1 MKTLETPKGENRMK
15 LNGLT
20 NNLAG
25 NDKSLST
32 SYLSHIVELLRQ
44 EVATLTAKENALEA
58 ITTEHIETQKEVV
71 DTKTVNAEKV
81 NTASIND
88 KIILTDV
95 INVLTNLKVNGKD
108 VLTDA
113 TFQGPFTYK
122 GVVET
127 LPTNASAGDVYITN
141 DKVSIYNG
149 AGWDEFVLPVGTISL
164 AEYNKDKAE
173 MLTEISNV
181 QNDLNETKSDLTA
194 TNSILN
200 EAIIDINDINTK
212 LETKV
217 DEAPKDSNAYVRKN
231 GEWVE
236 QTAADNT
243 VKHTAGESVI
253 DNTEA
258 GVAIKSPKVE
268 ITTPDFKIN
277 GSDLPEVDKLALTK
291 TAVADT
297 DYHYEMK
304 FGRSPYKSVSSIQQ
318 GWCTWGDDYHESV
331 KSPSEKYSIFTKNWQ
346 YCKFNLSGSKGEN
359 NQSIEITAMDK
370 DGNINN
376 IPCVWT
382 DWIES
387 SSVHLQ
393 IASFFTFNQ
402 EYVPEGWDDTVWL
415 FCTGLNT
422 PYSQNKPYLIEL
434 KDGEFSRKIDVYNGP
449 GKLKEQGYV
458 PYLSTPDFSHYL
470 STGCG
475 KGLRNKDINRIC
487 WVSMNVAKAGGN
499 YALIIGGDKNSKV
512 TDPFDPSKCIYI
524 PLPATAYYSY
534 DCMAATDS
542 AWYLQ
547 EERTGRMMRITP
559 NGQVVELNLS
569 EAVTSCGFNYIEY
582 TDKNNRP
589 ACAYYVHN
597 AKSASGGQYVIFLEE
612 EEGGQVSFIERKVTS
627 DAFTPVEEQWY
638 AQLFK
643 FMENSHYIF
652 FTADCGYAPY
662 GTVDYGN
669 AAMKNMLWYWDKK
682 THTTHFINNFYE
694 GLTFGEH
701 DFIEIHKTK
710 GNAIW
715 FPYIIQDLAANER
728 TGELHFISD
737 IDYTNIDE
745 NGKDIGEIQ
754 VQTATVGT
762 NHSFFTCNTNL
773 EDAWQCY
780 YTHPLQTDG
789 QGKTQWTFSGTRNQ
803 LSATNDDG
811 VLCVMSADFKAYALC
826 YGDGNIKVYECSKN
840 SSDGAYN
847 CDPDKVPI
855 VPDEPYN
862 GRDWNAGHA
871 CLFGMTHGWVLSICS
886 ISSVDMNG
894 YSGNQS
900 RSYTYIGIQYRN
912 GEPTILAEPHLSKI
926 QRTGAVSFP
935 QRTKFEKYGYLQ
947 TYDDYERR
955 KKVLGEIR
963 ANLQY
968 CVGSTGTDSY
978 FKEVRKE
985 KKKLNL
991 TYNGKV
997 ISSVDD

>member
-1 MKTLETPKGENRMK
+1 MK

-20 NNLAG
+20 NSLAG
-25 NDKSLST
+25 NDKSLSN
-32 SYLSHIVELLRQ
+32 SYLSHIVELLRT
-44 EVATLTAKENALEA
+44 EVANLTAKENALEE
-58 ITTEHIETQKEVV
+58 ITTEHIETQKTVV

-81 NTASIND
+81 NAASIND
-88 KIILTDV
+88 KIILTNV
-95 INVLTNLKVNGKD
+95 VNVLSDLKVNGKD

-113 TFQGPFTYK
+113 AFQGPFTYK
-122 GVVET
+122 GVTAT
-127 LPTNASAGDVYITN
+127 LPENASAGDVYITN
-141 DKVSIYNG
+141 DKVNIYNG
-149 AGWDEFVLPVGTISL
+149 TGWDEFVLPIGTISL

-173 MLTEISNV
+173 ILTEISGV
-181 QNDLNETKSDLTA
+181 QNGLNETKADLTT
-194 TNSILN
+194 TNSMLN
-200 EAIIDINDINTK
+200 EAVIDINDINAK

-217 DEAPKDSNAYVRKN
+217 DEAPKNENAYVRKN
-231 GEWVE
+231 GEWVDLVS
-236 QTAADNT
+236 ADNT

-258 GVAIKSPKVE
+258 SVTIKSPKVE

-291 TAVADT
+291 TTVTDT
-297 DYHYEMK
+297 DYHYELK

-318 GWCTWGDDYHESV
+318 GWCTFGDEYHECA

-346 YCKFNLSGSKGEN
+346 YCKFNLSGPIGGD

-376 IPCVWT
+376 IQSVWT
-382 DWIES
+382 DWIEP

-402 EYVPEGWDDTVWL
+402 EYVPKGWDDTVWL
-415 FCTGLNT
+415 FCTGLGT
-422 PYSQNKPYLIEL
+422 TQSQNKPYLIEL
-434 KDGEFSRKIDVYNGP
+434 KDGEFSRKIDVYNGA
-449 GKLKEQGYV
+449 GKLKEQGYT
-458 PYLSTPDFSHYL
+458 PYLEAPAYSHTL

-487 WVSMNVAKAGGN
+487 WVSMNVANQGGN

-512 TDPFDPSKCIYI
+512 TDPFDPSKVIYV

-547 EERTGRMMRITP
+547 EEKTGRMIRITP
-559 NGQVVELNLS
+559 NGQVYEINLT
-569 EAVTSCGFNYIEY
+569 EAVVSCGFNYIEY

-589 ACAYYVHN
+589 ACAYYVHSEN
-597 AKSASGGQYVIFLEE
+597 LDSGHYVVFLEE
-612 EEGGQVSFIERKVTS
+612 EEGGQVNFIERKVTS
-627 DAFTPVEEQWY
+627 DAFTPGKAQWY
-638 AQLFK
+638 AQQFK

-652 FTADCGYAPY
+652 FTADCGFAPHGTTNY
-662 GTVDYGN
+662 GS
-669 AAMKNMLWYWDKK
+669 ASMKNMLWYWDKK
-682 THTTHFINNFYE
+682 THTTHAINNFYE
-694 GLTFGEH
+694 GITFGEH
-701 DFIEIHKTK
+701 DFIEMHKTK

-715 FPYIIQDLAANER
+715 FPYLIQDFEAAKR

-737 IDYTNIDE
+737 IDYTEIDE
-745 NGKDIGEIQ
+745 TGKDIGEIQ

-762 NHSFFTCNTNL
+762 NHSFFACGSTVNNV
-773 EDAWQCY
+773 WQDLF
-780 YTHPLQTDG
+780 THLLQGNSTWEAG
-789 QGKTQWTFSGTRNQ
+789 GTRNQ

-840 SSDGAYN
+840 SSNGLCN

-855 VPDEPYN
+855 VPDEPYI
-862 GRDWNAGHA
+862 GSAWFAGHA
-871 CLFGMTHGWVLSICS
+871 CLFGMTHGWVLSIHP
-886 ISSVDMNG
+886 IASVDTWSYG
-894 YSGNQS
+894 ADQS

-912 GEPTILAEPHLSKI
+912 GEPTILVEPHLSKI
-926 QRTGAVSFP
+926 QRTGDVRFP
-935 QRTKFEKYGYLQ
+935 QRTKFEKYDYLQ

-968 CVGSTGTDSY
+968 AAGSTGTDSY

>member
-1 MKTLETPKGENRMK
+1 MK
-15 LNGLT
+15 LNGLA

-25 NDKSLST
+25 NDKSLSN
-32 SYLSHIVELLRQ
+32 SYLSHIVELLRT
-44 EVATLTAKENALEA
+44 EVANLTAKENALEG

-88 KIILTDV
+88 KIILTNV
-95 INVLTNLKVNGKD
+95 VNVLTNLKVNGKD
-108 VLTDA
+108 VLTEA
-113 TFQGPFTYK
+113 SFQGPFTYK
-122 GVVET
+122 GIVEA
-127 LPTNASAGDVYITN
+127 LPVDASAGDVYITN
-141 DKVSIYNG
+141 DKVNIYNG
-149 AGWDEFVLPVGTISL
+149 TGWDEFVLPVGTVSL

-173 MLTEISNV
+173 MLAEISGV
-181 QNDLNETKSDLTA
+181 QNDLNETKADLTA

-217 DEAPKDSNAYVRKN
+217 DEAPKDDNSYVRKN
-231 GEWVE
+231 GEWIGL
-236 QTAADNT
+236 ASADNT

-253 DNTEA
+253 DNTEV
-258 GVAIKSPKVE
+258 GVSINSPKVE

-277 GSDLPEVDKLALTK
+277 GSELPAVDKLALTK
-291 TAVADT
+291 TVESGDS
-297 DYHYEMK
+297 YYYEMK

-318 GWCTWGDDYHESV
+318 GWCTYGDEYHECV

-346 YCKFNLSGSKGEN
+346 YCKFNLSGKLGGD

-376 IPCVWT
+376 IQSVWT

-415 FCTGLNT
+415 FCTGLSSL
-422 PYSQNKPYLIEL
+422 SQNKPYLIEL
-434 KDGEFSRKIDVYNGP
+434 KDGEFSRKIDVYNGV
-449 GKLKEQGYV
+449 GKLKEQGYT
-458 PYLSTPDFSHYL
+458 PYLAAPDYSHYL

-487 WVSMNVAKAGGN
+487 WVSMNVANRGGN

-512 TDPFDPSKCIYI
+512 TDPFDPSKVIYI

-547 EERTGRMMRITP
+547 ERETGRMIRITP
-559 NGQVVELNLS
+559 NGQVYEINLT

-589 ACAYYVHN
+589 ACAYYIHSNSSV
-597 AKSASGGQYVIFLEE
+597 GGHYVVFLEE
-612 EEGGQVSFIERKVTS
+612 EEGGQVNFIERKVTS
-627 DAFTPVEEQWY
+627 DAFTPTGPQWY
-638 AQLFK
+638 AQQFK

-652 FTADCGYAPY
+652 FTADS
-662 GTVDYGN
+662 GN
-669 AAMKNMLWYWDKK
+669 AVNGDTNYGSASMKNMLWYWDKK
-682 THTTHFINNFYE
+682 THTTHAINNFYE
-694 GLTFGEH
+694 GITKGW
-701 DFIEIHKTK
+701 DYGFIEMHKTK

-715 FPYIIQDLAANER
+715 FPYLIQDLTATER

-737 IDYTNIDE
+737 VDYTKIDE
-745 NGKDIGEIQ
+745 ETGKDIGEVQ

-762 NHSFFTCNTNL
+762 NHSFFTCTPNS
-773 EDAWQCY
+773 DGSSKPDGAWQAC
-780 YTHPLQTDG
+780 YTHPLQG
-789 QGKTQWTFSGTRNQ
+789 NPNWMLGGTRNQ

-811 VLCVMSADFKAYALC
+811 VLCVMSSDFKAYALC

-840 SSDGAYN
+840 NSDGRYN

-855 VPDEPYN
+855 VPDEPYI
-862 GRDWNAGHA
+862 GLAWYAGHA
-871 CLFGMTHGWVLSICS
+871 CLFGMTHGWVLSIHPAATQD
-886 ISSVDMNG
+886 VLG
-894 YSGNQS
+894 YSGDQS

-912 GEPTILAEPHLSKI
+912 GEPTILVEPHLSKI
-926 QRTGAVSFP
+926 QRTGAVYFP
-935 QRTKFEKYGYLQ
+935 QRTKFEKYDYLQ

-968 CVGSTGTDSY
+968 SVGSTGTDSY
-978 FKEVRKE
+978 FKEVKKE
-985 KKKLNL
+985 TKKLNL

>member
-1 MKTLETPKGENRMK
+1 MK

-20 NNLAG
+20 NSLAG
-25 NDKSLST
+25 NDKSLSN

-44 EVATLTAKENALEA
+44 EVAGLTAKENALEE
-58 ITTEHIETQKEVV
+58 ITNEHIETQKEVV

-88 KIILTDV
+88 KIILTNV
-95 INVLTNLKVNGKD
+95 VNVLADLKVNGKD
-108 VLTDA
+108 VLTES

-122 GVVET
+122 GIAET
-127 LPTNASAGDVYITN
+127 LPENASAGDVYITN
-141 DKVSIYNG
+141 DKVNIYNG
-149 AGWDEFVLPVGTISL
+149 TGWDEFVLPIGTLSL
-164 AEYNKDKAE
+164 AEYNEDKAE
-173 MLTEISNV
+173 MLAEISGV
-181 QNDLNETKSDLTA
+181 QADLNATKDDLTA
-194 TNSILN
+194 TKSTLN
-200 EAIIDINDINTK
+200 EAVIDINDINTK

-217 DEAPKDSNAYVRKN
+217 DEAPKDDNSYVRKN
-231 GEWVE
+231 GEWIE
-236 QTAADNT
+236 QAAADNT
-243 VKHTAGESVI
+243 VKSVAGESAI
-253 DNTEA
+253 ENAED
-258 GVAIKSPKVE
+258 GVKIESPKVE
-268 ITTPDFKIN
+268 INTPDFKVN
-277 GSDLPEVDKLALTK
+277 GTDLPEVDKLGLSK
-291 TAVADT
+291 TTEPGDN
-297 DYHYEMK
+297 YYYEMK

-318 GWCTWGDDYHESV
+318 GWCTYGNDYQECI

-346 YCKFNLSGSKGEN
+346 YCKFNLSGATGGD

-376 IPCVWT
+376 IQSVWT
-382 DWIES
+382 DWIQT

-415 FCTGLNT
+415 FCTGLST
-422 PYSQNKPYLIEL
+422 DYSQNKPYLIEL
-434 KDGEFSRKIDVYNGP
+434 KDGEFSRKIDVYNGA
-449 GKLKEQGYV
+449 GKLKEQGYI
-458 PYLSTPDFSHYL
+458 PYLTTPDNSQYL

-487 WVSMNVAKAGGN
+487 WVSMNVANQGGN
-499 YALIIGGDKNSKV
+499 YALIIGGDKNSAV
-512 TDPFDPSKCIYI
+512 TDPFDPSKVIYV
-524 PLPATAYYSY
+524 PLPANAYYSY

-547 EERTGRMMRITP
+547 ENKTGRMMRITP
-559 NGQVVELNLS
+559 NGQVVEINLT
-569 EAVTSCGFNYIEY
+569 EAVLSCGFNYIEY

-597 AKSASGGQYVIFLEE
+597 NGSADGGHYVVFLEE
-612 EEGGQVSFIERKVTS
+612 TENGQVNVIERKVAS
-627 DAFTPVEEQWY
+627 DAFTPADSQWY
-638 AQLFK
+638 AQQFK

-652 FTADCGYAPY
+652 FTADSGTSVSADSSTNY
-662 GTVDYGN
+662 GSEL
-669 AAMKNMLWYWDKK
+669 MKNMLWYWDKA
-682 THTTHFINNFYE
+682 THTTHAINNFYE
-694 GLTFGEH
+694 GTTRSWDHG
-701 DFIEIHKTK
+701 FIEMHKTK

-715 FPYIIQDLAANER
+715 FPYLIQDLAANER

-762 NHSFFTCNTNL
+762 NHSFFTCSDNY
-773 EDAWQCY
+773 EDAWQDY
-780 YTHPLQTDG
+780 YTHPLQTL
-789 QGKTQWTFSGTRNQ
+789 QGSPVWKVGGTRNQ

-811 VLCVMSADFKAYALC
+811 ILCVMAADFKAYALC

-840 SSDGAYN
+840 SSDGRYN

-855 VPDEPYN
+855 VPDEPFS
-862 GRDWNAGHA
+862 GDRWDKGHA
-871 CLFGMTHGWVLSICS
+871 CLFGMTHGWVLSIYLAA
-886 ISSVDMNG
+886 VPDLWG
-894 YSGNQS
+894 YGAGQN

-926 QRTGAVSFP
+926 QRTGSVSFP
-935 QRTKFEKYGYLQ
+935 QRTKFEKYDYLQ

>member
-1 MKTLETPKGENRMK
+1 MK

-20 NNLAG
+20 NNLKVT
-25 NDKSLST
+25 DKSLSN
-32 SYLSHIVELLRQ
+32 SYLSHIVELLRT
-44 EVATLTAKENALEA
+44 EVANLTSRESELEK
-58 ITTEHIETQKEVV
+58 ITKEHIETQKEVV
-71 DTKTVNAEKV
+71 DTKTVNAEKI

-122 GVVET
+122 GITET
-127 LPTNASAGDVYITN
+127 LPSDSVAGDVYITE
-141 DKVSIYNG
+141 DKVNIFNG
-149 AGWDEFVLPVGTISL
+149 TTWDEFILPVGTVSL
-164 AEYNKDKAE
+164 AEYNTDKAE

-181 QNDLNETKSDLTA
+181 QNGLNEVKADLATTKS
-194 TNSILN
+194 SLN
-200 EAIIDINDINTK
+200 EAIIDINDINAK
-212 LETKV
+212 LENKV
-217 DEAPKDSNAYVRKN
+217 DEAPKDDNAYVRKN

-243 VKHTAGESVI
+243 VKQTAGESVI
-253 DNTEA
+253 NNTEA
-258 GVAIKSPKVE
+258 GVTIESPKVE
-268 ITTPDFKIN
+268 INTPDFKVN
-277 GSDLPEVDKLALTK
+277 GSDLPEVDKLALSK
-291 TAVADT
+291 TVKT
-297 DYHYEMK
+297 DDNYYYEMK
-304 FGRSPYKSVSSIQQ
+304 FGRSPYKSISSIQQ
-318 GWCTWGDDYHESV
+318 GWCTYYDDYHESV

-346 YCKFNLSGSKGEN
+346 YCKFNLSGSKGGDD
-359 NQSIEITAMDK
+359 QSIEITAMDK

-376 IPCVWT
+376 IQSVWT
-382 DWIES
+382 DWIYTS
-387 SSVHLQ
+387 SLYLHVS
-393 IASFFTFNQ
+393 SFFTFNQ

-422 PYSQNKPYLIEL
+422 TQSQNKPYLIEL
-434 KDGEFSRKIDVYNGP
+434 KDGEFSRKIDVYNGA
-449 GKLKEQGYV
+449 GKLKEQGYT
-458 PYLSTPDFSHYL
+458 PYLTDPDMSGRL
-470 STGCG
+470 SLGCG

-487 WVSMNVAKAGGN
+487 WVSMNVSNQGGN

-512 TDPFDPSKCIYI
+512 TDPFDPSKVIYV
-524 PLPATAYYSY
+524 PLPANAYYSY

-547 EERTGRMMRITP
+547 ENKTGRMMRITP
-559 NGQVVELNLS
+559 GGQVSEFNLT

-597 AKSASGGQYVIFLEE
+597 SSSDGGHYVVFLEE
-612 EEGGQVSFIERKVTS
+612 EEGGQVNFIERKVTS
-627 DAFTPVEEQWY
+627 DAFTPTGPQWY
-638 AQLFK
+638 AQQFK

-652 FTADCGYAPY
+652 FTADCGGSVESSTSY
-662 GTVDYGN
+662 GSAT
-669 AAMKNMLWYWDKK
+669 MKNMLWYWDKK
-682 THTTHFINNFYE
+682 THTTHAINNFYE
-694 GLTFGEH
+694 GITRSWDHG
-701 DFIEIHKTK
+701 FIEMHKTR

-715 FPYIIQDLAANER
+715 FPYIIQDLAAAER

-737 IDYTNIDE
+737 IDYTDIDE

-762 NHSFFTCNTNL
+762 SHSFFTCGSTYEN
-773 EDAWQCY
+773 AWQDY
-780 YTHPLQTDG
+780 YTHPLQGDPTWDNG
-789 QGKTQWTFSGTRNQ
+789 GTRNQ

-826 YGDGNIKVYECSKN
+826 YGDGNIKVYECSK
-840 SSDGAYN
+840 SSGDGRFN

-855 VPDEPYN
+855 VPDEPYSGN
-862 GRDWNAGHA
+862 NWYAGHA
-871 CLFGMTHGWVLSICS
+871 CLFGMTHGWVLSVYPV
-886 ISSVDMNG
+886 SVPDMWG
-894 YSGNQS
+894 YTGNQY

-926 QRTGAVSFP
+926 QRTGAVYFP
-935 QRTKFEKYGYLQ
+935 QRVKFEKYDYLQ

-955 KKVLGEIR
+955 KKVLSEIR

-968 CVGSTGTDSY
+968 AVGSTGTDSY
-978 FKEVRKE
+978 FKEIKKE
-985 KKKLNL
+985 KKLINL
-991 TYNGKV
+991 LYNDKV
-997 ISSVDD
+997 ISSIEQ